1 MEFDP
6 CQAWYH
12 GSPGRFSVLR
22 SGSTITQK
30 PDLARVFSH
39 KPAIVSIS
47 DDGKIKHNGSQRGY
61 LYVVAE
67 EVFPKDV
74 VPHPHSTMQ
83 PGDEWLTTRDL
94 ALHFL
99 GPTILRAD
107 ERLTDVEL
115 ARLLEEAE
123 KKLK

>member
-12 GSPGRFSVLR
+12 GSPGRFKVLH

-39 KPAIVSIS
+39 KPSIVSIS
-47 DDGKIKHNGSQRGY
+47 DEGAIKHDGRLAGY

-74 VPHPHSTMQ
+74 IPHPHSTMQ
-83 PGDEWLTTRDL
+83 EGDEWLTVRDL
-94 ALHFL
+94 AVHLL
-99 GPTILRAD
+99 GPTELAL
-107 ERLTDVEL
+107 EEQLTDEEL
-115 ARLLEEAE
+115 ARLLSEAE